1 MLSLLIR
8 SDIANVKIIGEMDR
22 FSAMTLLHDE
32 AIYLH
37 EGVQYQV
44 ENLDWEHNKAYVRE
58 VDVEYYT
65 DANLAVQLKVLEI
78 DKTVNRKHSSIHYGD
93 VTVNMLPTIFKK
105 IRLTTFENIGSGPIY
120 LPEEE
125 LHTSATWLELTELDE
140 PLTEKQ

>member
-1 MLSLLIR
+1 
-8 SDIANVKIIGEMDR
+8 
-22 FSAMTLLHDE
+22 MTLLHDE

-44 ENLDWEHNKAYVRE
+44 EKLDWEHNKAYVRE

-78 DKTVNRKHSSIHYGD
+78 DKTVHRKHYAIHYGD

-125 LHTSATWLELTELDE
+125 LHTSATWLELTEVDE
-140 PLTEKQ
+140 SVNGENVRAIIIGCRQCYAAYCSYSCDV